1 MLQENAHIPLINE
14 WLAPGQDDRQ
24 VLIAEVMI
32 ETFYP
37 FVHSS
42 WLAFTRQL
50 HNAASPCGS
59 RSPSR
64 TARMIA
70 CPLIP
75 LMSLNTFANWI
86 FICVSVFCIR

>member
-42 WLAFTRQL
+42 WLAFTRQITQRRQ
-50 HNAASPCGS
+50 PM
-59 RSPSR
+59 R
-64 TARMIA
+64 IA
-70 CPLIP
+70 LALQNGPDDRL
-75 LMSLNTFANWI
+75 SAHSAD
-86 FICVSVFCIR
+86 VA